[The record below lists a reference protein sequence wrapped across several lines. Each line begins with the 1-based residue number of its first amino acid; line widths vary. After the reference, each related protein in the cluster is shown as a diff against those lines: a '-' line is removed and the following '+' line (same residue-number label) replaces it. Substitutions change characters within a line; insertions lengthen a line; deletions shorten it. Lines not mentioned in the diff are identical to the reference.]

1 MRSRAIAMSLTSMF
15 STDLAIDL
23 GTANTC
29 VFAQGR
35 GIVLNEPSIVAFNT
49 TNGQIEAVGQDAHDM
64 LGRTPANIRAVR
76 PLRDGVIADFDAA
89 EKMLVHFVRKAMGR
103 GPWKRPRLVI
113 GVPSEITQV
122 ERRAVR
128 DSGFRVKASEVHLV
142 DEPMAAAIGA
152 GLPISDAAGNM
163 VIDIGGGTT
172 DIAVISM
179 AGTVYGRSLRVAGDA
194 MDTAIMTHMRKSFSL
209 HIGERTAQ
217 QIKFEIGS
225 AMPLEEP
232 LQMHVKGRH
241 VSEGVPRT
249 VTVNDA
255 DIRAALADPLR
266 QIVQAVRESLER
278 VPPEMCADI
287 YDRGVVLTGGGALL
301 RNLDKRLREET
312 GLPVL
317 VAENP
322 LTSVVMGAGMMLTDT
337 ALLRKVAAN

>member
-1 MRSRAIAMSLTSMF
+1 MLRAAASMGLF
-15 STDLAIDL
+15 STDIAIDL

-29 VFAQGR
+29 VFAHGQ

-49 TNGQIEAVGQDAHDM
+49 ARGTVEAVGHEAHEM
-64 LGRTPANIRAVR
+64 LGRTPGYIKPVR

-103 GPWKRPRLVI
+103 TYLKRPRLVI

-142 DEPMAAAIGA
+142 EEPMAAAIGA
-152 GLPISDAAGNM
+152 GLPVTDAAGNM
-163 VIDIGGGTT
+163 IIDIGGGTT

-179 AGTVYGRSLRVAGDA
+179 AGSVYGRSLRVAGDA
-194 MDTAIMTHMRKSFSL
+194 MDEAIISYMRKTFNL
-209 HIGERTAQ
+209 YIGERTAQ

-225 AMPLEEP
+225 AMPLDQKLEM
-232 LQMHVKGRH
+232 QVKGRH
-241 VSEGVPRT
+241 VLEGVPKT
-249 VTVNDA
+249 VTITDEDV
-255 DIRAALADPLR
+255 RTALADPLQ
-266 QIVQAVRESLER
+266 QIIRAVHEALGKI
-278 VPPEMCADI
+278 PPELCADI
-287 YDRGVVLTGGGALL
+287 YDRGIVLTGGGALL
-301 RNLDKRLREET
+301 RNLDHRLRDDV

-322 LTSVVMGAGMMLTDT
+322 LTSVVLGAGMMLGDLG
-337 ALLRKVAAN
+337 LLRKVAAS